1 MRIHWHVRNK
11 AVVLVSDR
19 LCLRSRCFHYP
30 PPPWARG
37 GTLGHVI
44 INNRPGSLIAKLI
57 SFSTAPKP
65 FVWFLFS
72 RSALIIYH
80 FPSFFPRQVQDGRVG
95 GRGWVPHIWQP
106 TSRLSPQPTSLL
118 RLLLCARLGPVRTAP
133 PAKLP
138 TISIL
143 YNNPVFVVVPF
154 VSHLALPSLGWGRVH
169 LLTGT
174 RREGWS
180 RCERTHAHA
189 HAPAWYSNLPPHT
202 SQIHS
207 AWQWIHWASTQL
219 QAPSPDMRHPATVLL
234 FAPTAFTSL
243 AINCT
248 YWHAITN

>member
-1 MRIHWHVRNK
+1 MRIYWHVRNK

-19 LCLRSRCFHYP
+19 LCPRSRCFHYP

-44 INNRPGSLIAKLI
+44 INNRPRSLIAKLI

-143 YNNPVFVVVPF
+143 YNNPVF
-154 VSHLALPSLGWGRVH
+154 
-169 LLTGT
+169 
-174 RREGWS
+174 
-180 RCERTHAHA
+180 
-189 HAPAWYSNLPPHT
+189 
-202 SQIHS
+202 
-207 AWQWIHWASTQL
+207 
-219 QAPSPDMRHPATVLL
+219 LL
-234 FAPTAFTSL
+234 FLLSAILPYLLSDGAAF
-243 AINCT
+243 I
-248 YWHAITN
+248 Y

>member
-1 MRIHWHVRNK
+1 MWVVVQLRTQNSSILRMRIHWHVRNK

-30 PPPWARG
+30 PPQRARG

-143 YNNPVFVVVPF
+143 YNNPVF
-154 VSHLALPSLGWGRVH
+154 
-169 LLTGT
+169 
-174 RREGWS
+174 
-180 RCERTHAHA
+180 
-189 HAPAWYSNLPPHT
+189 
-202 SQIHS
+202 
-207 AWQWIHWASTQL
+207 
-219 QAPSPDMRHPATVLL
+219 LL
-234 FAPTAFTSL
+234 FLLSAILPYLLSDGAAF
-243 AINCT
+243 I
-248 YWHAITN
+248 Y

>member
-1 MRIHWHVRNK
+1 MRCRAVAYALLWVLNSSILRMRIHWHVRNK

-19 LCLRSRCFHYP
+19 LCLRSRCFHYH

-106 TSRLSPQPTSLL
+106 TSLL
-118 RLLLCARLGPVRTAP
+118 RLLLCARLDPARSGPHRR
-133 PAKLP
+133 LN
-138 TISIL
+138 
-143 YNNPVFVVVPF
+143 Y
-154 VSHLALPSLGWGRVH
+154 LPSRFSIIILFF
-169 LLTGT
+169 
-174 RREGWS
+174 
-180 RCERTHAHA
+180 
-189 HAPAWYSNLPPHT
+189 
-202 SQIHS
+202 
-207 AWQWIHWASTQL
+207 
-219 QAPSPDMRHPATVLL
+219 LL
-234 FAPTAFTSL
+234 FLLSAILPYLLSDGAAF
-243 AINCT
+243 I
-248 YWHAITN
+248 Y